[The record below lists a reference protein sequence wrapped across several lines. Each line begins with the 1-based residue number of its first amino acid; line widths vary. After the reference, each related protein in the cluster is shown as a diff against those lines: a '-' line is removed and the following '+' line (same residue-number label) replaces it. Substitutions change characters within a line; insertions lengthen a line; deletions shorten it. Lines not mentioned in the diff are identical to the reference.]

1 MATRK
6 SFDQQYEEARRG
18 LSESRELFNITRQSL
33 IEEVARNL
41 DADPEKRFGKDMV
54 LSSHAK
60 NFGLAGDRYAKA
72 FDRYMALTRRDI
84 KRSKGRS
91 R

>member
-41 DADPEKRFGKDMV
+41 EADPEKRFGKDMV
-54 LSSHAK
+54 LSAFAT